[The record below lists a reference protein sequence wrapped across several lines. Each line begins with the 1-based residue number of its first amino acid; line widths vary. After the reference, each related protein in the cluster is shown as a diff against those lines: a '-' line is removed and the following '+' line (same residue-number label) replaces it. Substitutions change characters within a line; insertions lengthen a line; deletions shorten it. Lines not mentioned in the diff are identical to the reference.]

1 MSLLNPNASQLE
13 QDRFWMAQAIQLAEK
28 SLYLTS
34 PNPRVGCLIV
44 RDQRVLGQGSTQKAG
59 SDHAEVQAIKN
70 AIDNGHEDELKGA
83 TFYVTL
89 EPCSHYGRTPP
100 CVDALIRY
108 QPTRV
113 VIAMLDPNP
122 LVGGRGVSKLQAEG
136 IEVSCGVMTAEALDL
151 NPGFVARML
160 TKRPWVRTKIACSM
174 DGKVAL
180 ADGESKWITSS
191 TARDDGQ
198 HWRARS
204 CLVLTGIGTQQAD
217 NPLLNVRAI
226 DTPRQPIRAV
236 IDRLFVIK
244 QTAAIFNGDPVW
256 VFVEDRAFTQQ
267 EQEKQ
272 FFLEQEKNAR
282 IVKIALA
289 SDKVDGE
296 ALDLHAIMDYLAT
309 QEINEVHL
317 EAGPRLNAGFLDAA
331 LIDEV
336 LLYMAPKIIGP
347 GREAFALSPLQKL
360 SDAKQLAFFE
370 QEAVGVDVRL
380 RARDEAHWQAIL
392 AAVSDSQ

>member
-1 MSLLNPNASQLE
+1 MG
-13 QDRFWMAQAIQLAEK
+13 QAIQLAEK
-28 SLYLTS
+28 SLYLTA

-44 RDQRVLGQGSTQKAG
+44 RNQRILGQGSTQKVG
-59 SDHAEVQAIKN
+59 SDHAEIQAIKN
-70 AIDNGHEDELKGA
+70 AIDNGYEEYLQGA

-108 QPTRV
+108 RPARV

-136 IEVSCGVMTAEALDL
+136 IEVSCGVLRAEALAL

-160 TKRPWVRTKIACSM
+160 RKRPWVRTKIACSM

-180 ADGESKWITSS
+180 NNGESKWITSPA
-191 TARDDGQ
+191 ARDDGQ

-236 IDRLFVIK
+236 IDRLFVIDRA
-244 QTAAIFNGDPVW
+244 AAIFNGDPVW
-256 VFVEDRAFTQQ
+256 IFIEDRKLSQQ

-272 FFLEQEKNAR
+272 RLLEQDKNAR

-296 ALDLHAIMDYLAT
+296 ALSLHAIMDYLAA

-317 EAGPRLNAGFLDAA
+317 EAGPRLNAGFLDMG

-347 GREAFALSPLQKL
+347 GREAFALSPLEKL
-360 SDAKQLAFFE
+360 SDAKRLAFFE

-380 RARDEAHWQAIL
+380 RARDKAHWQAL
-392 AAVSDSQ
+392 LVAVSDSQ